1 MTKTRLHYAPEYGRQ
16 LIELVNAGRSPEKLG
31 REFEPTAQSIKNWVA
46 QAARNMGRGDGG
58 LKRGARGTR
67 SMAT

>member
-46 QAARNMGRGDGG
+46 QAARNMGHGDSG
-58 LKRGARGTR
+58 LTTISVRTQPI
-67 SMAT
+67 TT